1 MFFKIKAQKS
11 SYEDAIHFLNSDA
24 KSFYSLN
31 HKFIDKDYETFFKSS
46 LLTALVDLDRVIR
59 GTFNCDIFLKNA
71 DLGSLKTMFPN
82 AINNIFNI
90 KTDEDIKKLGH
101 LLEILRNINAHALL
115 CDADFEFF
123 KFDFS
128 SLMEQKKMNSD
139 ICYFGNK
146 GIMVAGVIFILLN
159 FVREETIYNLINCDY
174 ILDWFLVAVTK
185 EIKVQILLIALVK

>member
-24 KSFYSLN
+24 KSFYSSN

-101 LLEILRNINAHALL
+101 LLEILRNINAHTLL

-146 GIMVAGVIFILLN
+146 GIMVVGVILFFLILL
-159 FVREETIYNLINCDY
+159 EKKQYTI
-174 ILDWFLVAVTK
+174 
-185 EIKVQILLIALVK
+185 